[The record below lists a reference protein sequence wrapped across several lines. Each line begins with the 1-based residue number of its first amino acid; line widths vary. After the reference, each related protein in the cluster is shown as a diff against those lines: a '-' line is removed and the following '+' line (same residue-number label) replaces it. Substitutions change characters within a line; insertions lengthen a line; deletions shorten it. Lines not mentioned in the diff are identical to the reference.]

1 MSKKPLAIALFGPTA
16 CNKTETA
23 IQIALKFKGE
33 IISFDS
39 VQIYQ
44 GLDIGSAKPSLEEQ
58 KIIPHY
64 LIDWVKPHK
73 KLSVFEVVQKA
84 LNYAHDIM
92 QRKKIPIFC
101 GGTGLYFKA
110 LFNGLFEGP
119 TAQPHIRQK
128 IRQEAKEKGVPFL
141 HQKLK
146 KIDKKR
152 AEEISENDLIRIE
165 RALEVYYSTGK
176 TLSEFYEKQKYEPDF
191 HFLNIGLN
199 YPREELYSRIEK
211 RVDLMIAQGLLEE
224 TKKLHQEYPQSLVLQ
239 SSIGYKE
246 LLEVLLNN
254 TDLEKAI
261 LQIKQNT
268 RRFAKRQNS
277 LFKSFNNT
285 FWSIPPN
292 LSDIFLWLEE
302 KIGQKNEG

>member
-1 MSKKPLAIALFGPTA
+1 MNKKPLAIALFGPTA

-23 IQIALKFKGE
+23 IQLALKFKGE

-58 KIIPHY
+58 KRVPHY
-64 LIDWVKPHK
+64 LIDFASPHK
-73 KLSVFEVVQKA
+73 KLSVFEVVQEAKKKA
-84 LNYAHDIM
+84 FQILAK
-92 QRKKIPIFC
+92 QKIPIFC

-110 LFNGLFEGP
+110 LFYGLFEGP
-119 TAQPHIRQK
+119 PSQPHVRQK

-146 KIDKKR
+146 EIDEKR
-152 AEEISENDLIRIE
+152 AEKISENDLIRIE

-176 TLSEFYEKQKYEPDF
+176 TLSEFYEEQKHNPDF
-191 HFLNIGLN
+191 HFLKIGLN
-199 YPREELYSRIEK
+199 YPREELYSRIEE
-211 RVDLMIAQGLLEE
+211 RVDFMLAQGLLEE
-224 TKKLHQEYPQSLVLQ
+224 TKKLHQKYPQSLVLQ

-254 TDLEKAI
+254 THLEKAV

-277 LFKSFNNT
+277 LFKSFNDT

-302 KIGQKNEG
+302 KIGQKQEE